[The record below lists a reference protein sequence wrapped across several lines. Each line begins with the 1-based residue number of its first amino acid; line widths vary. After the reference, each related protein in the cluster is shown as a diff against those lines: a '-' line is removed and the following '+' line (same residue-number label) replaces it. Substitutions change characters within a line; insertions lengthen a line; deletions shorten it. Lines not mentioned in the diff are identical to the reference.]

1 MLRDQISEGNFSS
14 VMVFVLLG
22 FFWTFK
28 PPGAS
33 IWTFLSCLYIHLN
46 RKWSYHNNHKDGL
59 CSPNTHVFLSGKFF
73 LSGNLLCVCD
83 SPQDSNEPLDSREKH
98 FFTKLCHPN
107 VLLPCSGCH
116 RGIPSGSDGL
126 WPLCV
131 HLQPSAL
138 CIMRPVGCCCLAQWN
153 SGPDKADMSGVLTAF
168 LWFQPNRPLF
178 LWHPPIDP
186 AGLWGHCA

>member
-14 VMVFVLLG
+14 VMVFVLG
-22 FFWTFK
+22 FSEL
-28 PPGAS
+28 PN
-33 IWTFLSCLYIHLN
+33 LQ
-46 RKWSYHNNHKDGL
+46 GL
-59 CSPNTHVFLSGKFF
+59 LFGLFF
-73 LSGNLLCVCD
+73 LVYIFILTGNGLIIIITRMD
-83 SPQDSNEPLDSREKH
+83 SVLQTPMYFFLANFSSLEICYVSVTPQDSNEPLDSRQKH

-168 LWFQPNRPLF
+168 LWFQPNPPPF